1 MIIEY
6 GDRLL
11 QSSHVVHWDT
21 GRTGE
26 GDEQT
31 HTVSAHTV
39 LDTVVE
45 VFRGTESECE
55 AVRDKIKREL
65 GEEHMMLRHLCEG
78 LAHRDDR
85 LAKSIVRLTHG
96 IQRL

>member
-1 MIIEY
+1 MKLSQQREAN
-6 GDRLL
+6 
-11 QSSHVVHWDT
+11 
-21 GRTGE
+21 
-26 GDEQT
+26 EQT

-55 AVRDKIKREL
+55 AVRDKIKRAL

-78 LAHRDDR
+78 FRTRDDTLSKSVKRTTHAIRR
-85 LAKSIVRLTHG
+85 LMNR
-96 IQRL
+96 Q